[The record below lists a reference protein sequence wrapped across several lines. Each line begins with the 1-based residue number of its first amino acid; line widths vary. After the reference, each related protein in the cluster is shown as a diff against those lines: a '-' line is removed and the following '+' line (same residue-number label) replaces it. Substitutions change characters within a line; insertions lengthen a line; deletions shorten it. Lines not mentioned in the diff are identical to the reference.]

1 MQLWFSRQSEISL
14 RDQLVTQIILGILC
28 DDLSPGERLPST
40 RQLARRFRLH
50 PNTVSAAYRRLQKE
64 NWIEPRRG
72 SGVYV
77 RQNRPETSSTEALLL
92 DRLIAEFFR
101 SARGHGIPLGQVRTR
116 VRHWLELQPP
126 DHFLVIE
133 PDEELRQ
140 ILLWEM
146 QNALTL
152 PVIGCSLEEVTA
164 AAVLSAAVPVALLNK
179 IEAVRRLL
187 SPDADLLTLHI
198 RPVGKSLAA
207 YLPAPSAAIVGIASR
222 WSTFLNT
229 ARTMLIAAGFH
240 PDCLVLRDASKP
252 NWQRGLKDTAA
263 VVCDSLTARD
273 LNGITRVLP
282 FSLLS
287 ESCLKELKEYEQS
300 IRSPLAL

>member
-1 MQLWFSRQSEISL
+1 MNLRLARL

-126 DHFLVIE
+126 DHFLLIE

-140 ILLWEM
+140 ILLWE
-146 QNALTL
+146 
-152 PVIGCSLEEVTA
+152 
-164 AAVLSAAVPVALLNK
+164 
-179 IEAVRRLL
+179 LL

-207 YLPAPSAAIVGIASR
+207 YLPAPSEAIVGIASR

-273 LNGITRVLP
+273 LNGTTRVLP

-300 IRSPLAL
+300 IRSPLAP